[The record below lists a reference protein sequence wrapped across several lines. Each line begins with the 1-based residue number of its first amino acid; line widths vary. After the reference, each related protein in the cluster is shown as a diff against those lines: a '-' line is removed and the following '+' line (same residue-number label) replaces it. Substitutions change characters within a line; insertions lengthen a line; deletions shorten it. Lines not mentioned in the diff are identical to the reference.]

1 MLKHVLTTLL
11 PRPLY
16 VKLLSPYHLIFN
28 FVVALLSGFPGR
40 KLTVIGVTG
49 TKGKSSVSEMLFH
62 VLRVAGKSAAVS
74 GTIRFAINDEVKANK
89 FKMTM
94 PGHGFLH
101 EFLKEAV
108 SKGAKYAVLELTSE
122 GAVQH
127 RHRFLALN
135 ALIFTNQEKEHIE
148 SHGSMEAYIRAK
160 FKIGKALAR
169 SSKRPRAIIAN
180 RDNPLSAPYL
190 ALPVEERIAF
200 SIEDAS
206 DIVSQDGMSM
216 FTFEHIRFTLPH
228 PGNFSIMNA
237 LAVIKTARFLGIP
250 LETSRDALASLTR
263 IPGRAEKIDEQ
274 QSFTAIVDYAH
285 TPDSLKA
292 LYEAYPGRKICVLG
306 NTGGGRDTWKR
317 PLMGALADQY
327 CSDVILTDED
337 PYDEDP
343 LSIVESMT
351 TDMKRTP
358 TIIMER
364 RAAIKEALL
373 RARPGDT
380 VLITGK
386 GTDPYIMRANGE
398 KEVWSDSEVVREL
411 LKEMR

>member
-1 MLKHVLTTLL
+1 MLKRILTTLL

-16 VKLLSPYHLIFN
+16 VRLLSPYHLLFN
-28 FVVALLSGFPGR
+28 FTIAMMSGFPGR

-62 VLRVAGKSAAVS
+62 VLRVAEKSVAVS

-127 RHRFLALN
+127 RHRFLSLD

-148 SHGSMEAYIRAK
+148 SHGSMEAYIQAK
-160 FKIGKALAR
+160 LKIGKALAH

-180 RDNPLSAPYL
+180 KDNALSAPYL
-190 ALPVEERIAF
+190 ALPVEEQIPF
-200 SIEDAS
+200 SLKDAS
-206 DIVSQDGMSM
+206 DIVFQDGMST
-216 FTFEHIRFTLPH
+216 FTFENIRFTLPH

-250 LETSRDALASLTR
+250 LETSRDALASLER
-263 IPGRAEKIDEQ
+263 IPGRAEKIDEGQ
-274 QSFTAIVDYAH
+274 NFSAVVDYAH

-292 LYEAYPGRKICVLG
+292 LYEAFPERKICVLG

-317 PLMGALADQY
+317 PLMGSIADTY
-327 CSDVILTDED
+327 CDEVILTDED

-343 LSIVESMT
+343 VSIVESMT
-351 TDMKRTP
+351 PDMKRTP
-358 TIIMER
+358 TIIMDR
-364 RAAIKEALL
+364 RLAIKEALH
-373 RARPGDT
+373 RARSGDV

-386 GTDPYIMRANGE
+386 GTDPYIMRADGE

-411 LKEMR
+411 LKEMQ